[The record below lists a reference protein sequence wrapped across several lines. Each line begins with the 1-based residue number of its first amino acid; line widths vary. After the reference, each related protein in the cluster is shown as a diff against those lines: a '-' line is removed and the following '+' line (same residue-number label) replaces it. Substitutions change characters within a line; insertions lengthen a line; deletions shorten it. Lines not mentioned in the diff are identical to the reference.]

1 MSSKHVAHFLDC
13 ITDWVRKLSR
23 VESVIGAWVDVQ
35 RAWSQME
42 SIFMGSEDIK
52 EQLPEDCD
60 RFMSID
66 ASFKSLVQVL
76 SAESE
81 TVVSVSDRPEVHE
94 DLTRLQ
100 TELAL
105 CEKALASYLETKRRL
120 FPRFYFVSS
129 ADLLDILS
137 NGTRPTTIIR
147 HLPKLFDS
155 VAQLIFESDTH
166 DTAMSVISRDGEVL
180 KLKESCSCT
189 GAVETWLD
197 RLLTVVR
204 HTLKEDLSSALG
216 SYEDGNRESWIFENI
231 AQVALTGTQIWW
243 TAEVSAALQRVRQGH
258 ETALK
263 QYNKKQMQQLHH
275 LIGLLL
281 TDLSRESRQKVM
293 TICTMDVHARDVVSR
308 LVSLRVE
315 AESDFA
321 WQSQLRHRWEED
333 CSVYIC
339 DARFDYCHEYLGNTP
354 RLVVTPLTDR

>member
-1 MSSKHVAHFLDC
+1 MAFFH
-13 ITDWVRKLSR
+13 
-23 VESVIGAWVDVQ
+23 Q
-35 RAWSQME
+35 R
-42 SIFMGSEDIK
+42 
-52 EQLPEDCD
+52 
-60 RFMSID
+60 
-66 ASFKSLVQVL
+66 
-76 SAESE
+76 
-81 TVVSVSDRPEVHE
+81 
-94 DLTRLQ
+94 
-100 TELAL
+100 
-105 CEKALASYLETKRRL
+105 
-120 FPRFYFVSS
+120 
-129 ADLLDILS
+129 
-137 NGTRPTTIIR
+137 IIR

-155 VAQLIFESDTH
+155 VAQLIFESEAN

-180 KLKESCSCT
+180 KLKETCSCT

-354 RLVVTPLTDR
+354 RLVVTPLTDRTTDGQSNVGFVSGEEMKVES